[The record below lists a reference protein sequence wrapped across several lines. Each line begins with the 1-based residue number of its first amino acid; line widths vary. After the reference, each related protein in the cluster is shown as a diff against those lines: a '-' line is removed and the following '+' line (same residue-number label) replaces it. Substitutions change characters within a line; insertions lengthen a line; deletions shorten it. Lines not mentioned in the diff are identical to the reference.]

1 MVRSRASAL
10 LTVLAVSLPGKAS
23 AAGGQA
29 PLAQGQL
36 AFNGGVG
43 LGRAP
48 LPLFVGLDGAV
59 HPDVTVGG
67 DLFVS
72 SRMNDVTLMGRVD
85 YHWNRLLG
93 IPRDG
98 DFYLGAGV
106 VVADY
111 GLWPRLQIGG
121 RWFFSERVGL
131 NLEIGGES
139 KWAGGLFGVTVKIN

>member
-1 MVRSRASAL
+1 MSRLLKPAL
-10 LTVLAVSLPGKAS
+10 AAAVLAFASSAS
-23 AAGGQA
+23 AAGGGQA
-29 PLAQGQL
+29 PLATGQL

-67 DLFVS
+67 DVFVS
-72 SRMNDVTLMGRVD
+72 SRLSDVTLMGRVD

-111 GLWPRLQIGG
+111 GLWPRLQLGG

>member
-1 MVRSRASAL
+1 MMRSFAFPFVAAL
-10 LTVLAVSLPGKAS
+10 VTLAPAAKA
-23 AAGGQA
+23 AGGGQA
-29 PLAQGQL
+29 PLSTGQL

-48 LPLFVGLDGAV
+48 LPLYVGLDGAV

-72 SRMNDVTLMGRVD
+72 SRLNGVTLMGRVD

-98 DFYLGAGV
+98 DLYLGAGL

-111 GLWPRLQIGG
+111 GLWPRLQVGG

-131 NLEIGGES
+131 NLELGGES
-139 KWAGGLFGVTVKIN
+139 KWAGGLFGVTVKTN